1 MGELPILQIPID
13 TSSESEIQPSSPRD
27 SVVAGPFDCV
37 KKLTHDQVVSGWRE
51 SFSSTM
57 GRPYF
62 YNIFNRESV
71 WSIPEGIQKQ
81 RESGSAPDILQTA
94 MTELTD
100 GVTQRDNQKASSYAP
115 VDYTAPQY
123 IKGKQAA
130 EGKQAAKRKFSPDP
144 DQETNDKNAV
154 AFHIG
159 GERYAVVKRF
169 KGRVFVN
176 LREYYKKEAPL
187 NYWLEKKGLNL
198 TSDEWKQLAE
208 HGANITAAIDY
219 V

>member
-1 MGELPILQIPID
+1 MSDALQIHLPSD
-13 TSSESEIQPSSPRD
+13 ALSEVQVQPSSPRD
-27 SVVAGPFDCV
+27 SAVAGPFDCV
-37 KKLTHDQVVSGWRE
+37 KKLTHDQVKSGWRE
-51 SFSSTM
+51 GFSSTM
-57 GRPYF
+57 ARPYF
-62 YNIFNRESV
+62 YNIFTRESV
-71 WSIPEGIQKQ
+71 WSIPDAMSTQL
-81 RESGSAPDILQTA
+81 ESGSAPDILQTA
-94 MTELTD
+94 IAELTAD
-100 GVTQRDNQKASSYAP
+100 GVAQARRNNQKPSTSTP

-123 IKGKQAA
+123 IKGKQG
-130 EGKQAAKRKFSPDP
+130 EKRKFSPDP

-176 LREYYKKEAPL
+176 LREYYAKEGSSKLLAG
-187 NYWLEKKGLNL
+187 KKGLNL

-208 HGANITAAIDY
+208 QSANITAALNY

>member
-37 KKLTHDQVVSGWRE
+37 KKLTHEQVKRGWRE
-51 SFSSTM
+51 GFSSTM
-57 GRPYF
+57 ARPYY
-62 YNIFNRESV
+62 YNIFTRESV
-71 WSIPEGIQKQ
+71 WTIADAIPTE
-81 RESGSAPDILQTA
+81 RESEPASDILQAA
-94 MTELTD
+94 MAELMG
-100 GVTQRDNQKASSYAP
+100 GVPKPSKASSSAP

-123 IKGKQAA
+123 IKGKQ
-130 EGKQAAKRKFSPDP
+130 GVKRKFSPDP
-144 DQETNDKNAV
+144 DQETNENNAV

-176 LREYYKKEAPL
+176 LREYYVKEGTTKILAG
-187 NYWLEKKGLNL
+187 KKGLNL
-198 TSDEWKQLAE
+198 TSDEWKQLAMQ
-208 HGANITAAIDY
+208 GANITAAIDY